1 MGQRPGQ
8 PPYQPP
14 AGNQPPGP
22 PQGGYP
28 PHYQYQQP
36 PAQGGYPPQYQ
47 YQQPPPQ
54 LPPKKR
60 RGCFKWVAIEVGALI
75 LIGVII
81 AVANGGGNKKATV
94 TPGAAFTPVASN
106 ATAATTQSAS
116 TAAPTA
122 AAARNAATATSAATA
137 TNPAR
142 AKVGDKVAVKG
153 MTVTVNEVRDPAQP
167 TTISTPKQ
175 GNRFVAV
182 DVTIENTDTKP
193 ASYNALYATV
203 KDTAGRQY
211 DTTFTDVVNPALSAG
226 NNSPGDKIRGWV
238 VFEVP
243 TDAKLATFKYEPLG
257 GSQAVVD
264 IAK

>member
-1 MGQRPGQ
+1 M
-8 PPYQPP
+8 
-14 AGNQPPGP
+14 
-22 PQGGYP
+22 PQ
-28 PHYQYQQP
+28 
-36 PAQGGYPPQYQ
+36 
-47 YQQPPPQ
+47 
-54 LPPKKR
+54 KKR
-60 RGCFKWVAIEVGALI
+60 RGCFKWIAIGVGALI

-81 AVANGGGNKKATV
+81 AITTMSGGGNKKATATQGTAS
-94 TPGAAFTPVASN
+94 TPIASN
-106 ATAATTQSAS
+106 PTAAATQLAS

-122 AAARNAATATSAATA
+122 AATRNAATA

-142 AKVGDKVAVKG
+142 AKVGEKVAVQG

-167 TTISTPKQ
+167 TSVSKPKE
-175 GNRFVAV
+175 GNRFVAI

-193 ASYNALYATV
+193 VNYNALYATM
-203 KDTAGRQY
+203 KDTEGRQY
-211 DTTFTDVVNPALSAG
+211 ETTFTDVASPALSAG

-257 GSQAVVD
+257 GKQVLVD